1 MTGTAK
7 TEAEE
12 LRSIYDVDVTVVPT
26 NLPMVRDDRPDLV
39 YSTANARDAAVIESI
54 QDVHETGQPILVGT
68 TSIERSEALSRLI
81 SRAGVPHN
89 VLNAKYHE
97 QEATIVAE
105 AGREGSVT
113 IATNM
118 AGRGTDIILGGKV
131 GERNS
136 VESVSYTHLR
146 AHET

>member
-1 MTGTAK
+1 MKPYTFCYMA
-7 TEAEE
+7 
-12 LRSIYDVDVTVVPT
+12 
-26 NLPMVRDDRPDLV
+26 
-39 YSTANARDAAVIESI
+39 
-54 QDVHETGQPILVGT
+54 TGQPILVGT
-68 TSIERSEALSRLI
+68 TSIERSEALSQLI
-81 SRAGVPHN
+81 SRVGVPHN

-118 AGRGTDIILGGKV
+118 AGRGTDIILGGKM

-136 VESVSYTHLR
+136 VEWQAEHDRVVELGGLYVIGTERHDAS
-146 AHET
+146 